1 MAGRTLGEL
10 AKHVGGRI
18 KGDAGTVIEAVSTID
33 KAGTGEI
40 TFLSNKKYEPQLK
53 TTRASAVIVAKEV
66 ETDAALLIAEDT
78 YYAFMQIMVL
88 IYGHRKHKDTGTS
101 KQASISKTAKIGKNC
116 SIYDFTAIGDNVII
130 GKNCV
135 VYPGVFIGP
144 DVTIGDDCVLYPH
157 AVIYN
162 GCQIGNRVIIHANAT
177 VGEDGY
183 GFATHKGIHHKIP
196 QVGIVILEDDVEIGA
211 GAAIER
217 ATIGKT
223 IIKQGAKIG
232 DMVAIGHGTVVGPHC
247 LLVAQV
253 GVAGSVTL
261 GHHCVLGGQ
270 VGVAGHLKIG
280 DMVQIGAQSGVP
292 NSVPDGK
299 IVLGAPAVEANHMKR
314 VYATM
319 QQLPE
324 MRKKIRALEKQLDE
338 LKKTQKSK

>member
-1 MAGRTLGEL
+1 MAGRTLEEL

-18 KGDAGTVIEAVSTID
+18 KGDPAIVIEAVSTID
-33 KAGTGEI
+33 KAGTGQI

-53 TTRASAVIVAKEV
+53 TTRASVVIVAEEV
-66 ETDAALLIAEDT
+66 ETDAALLIAEDP
-78 YYAFMQIMVL
+78 YYALMQIVVL
-88 IYGHRKHKDTGTS
+88 LYGHRKHKDTGVS
-101 KQASISKTAKIGKNC
+101 QHASISGTAKIGKNC
-116 SIYDFTAIGDNVII
+116 NIYDLATISNNVIM

-135 VYPGVFIGP
+135 VYPGAFIGP
-144 DVTIGDDCVLYPH
+144 DVTIGDDCIFYPN

-162 GCQIGNRVIIHANAT
+162 GCQIGNRVIVHANAT
-177 VGEDGY
+177 IGEDGF
-183 GFATHKGIHHKIP
+183 GFATHKGVHHKIP

-211 GAAIER
+211 GCGIER

-223 IIKQGAKIG
+223 IIKEGVKIG
-232 DMVAIGHGTVVGPHC
+232 DMVAIGHGTVVGPHS

-261 GHHCVLGGQ
+261 GHYCVLGGQ

-280 DMVQIGAQSGVP
+280 DMVQIGAQSGVTH
-292 NSVPDGK
+292 NIPDGK

-319 QQLPE
+319 QQLPD
-324 MRKKIRALEKQLDE
+324 MRKKIHALEKQLDE
-338 LKKTQKSK
+338 LKKAQKSK